1 MRPSDTMDW
10 LLNESLVQLIGM
22 SSRKSQTSCGYCK
35 QLTNSTEEDSTNDD
49 EETSNSSSEM
59 NSEERRSV
67 CLGIGGIRVYTEH
80 VQALVDIGWN
90 WSGRYLYKPIME
102 KTCCP
107 LYTIR
112 LDADAV
118 QLTRS
123 QKRVLRVW
131 YEFLKDDKRPAVRGN
146 VASRVSSTPLQPPT
160 KLKKQANP
168 TTTKTDKSR
177 KKKTQRV
184 ERALERLRSKNIDI
198 QEYQKRRREKE
209 KNRQRTLESYLVDFG
224 PSFKHKL
231 EVRTVRVGSAEF
243 EASEKESFAVY
254 QKYQQIVHDDHRCS
268 QRGFRSFLVDSPFL
282 ASDPGNQEG
291 SYHQQYLIDG
301 RIIAVGVVDL
311 LPYCLSSAYFYYDP
325 DYAFLNLGTY
335 SALREIAFVREVSK
349 THPQCHYYYMG
360 YYVHACR
367 KMRYKGSFRPSELL
381 CERSHEWVPLP
392 ECIDMIEKNDGRFTV
407 FRPLSPPASMGNE
420 WNCRPLKYYSENAH
434 FERVTVNDEVAK
446 ILTKFAKYFG
456 PLCHEVYVVI

>member
-1 MRPSDTMDW
+1 MKRRRTAHP
-10 LLNESLVQLIGM
+10 N
-22 SSRKSQTSCGYCK
+22 
-35 QLTNSTEEDSTNDD
+35 
-49 EETSNSSSEM
+49 EM